1 MHEGIHWFPSASTA
15 SRKRDPL
22 DSIGIHC
29 ITHQW
34 ITAYHQDLHEGI
46 DWIPSGCT
54 ATHTKAS
61 TGFHQDPL
69 HHKRGIHW
77 FPSGSTASRTWGSTG
92 FHRGPLH
99 HATGDPLDSIEVHC
113 ITHEDLQDYIGN
125 DCITHKGIHWIP
137 LGPTTSHMRGSTRF
151 HQEPLHQ
158 AGGYPLDSIG
168 IQCITHQRINWIPS
182 GSSASRH
189 W

>member
-1 MHEGIHWFPSASTA
+1 MESIA
-15 SRKRDPL
+15 SRISGSLHTIRICMRGSTGFHRDALRHTRRHPL
-22 DSIGIHC
+22 DSIRIHC
-29 ITHQW
+29 ITN
-34 ITAYHQDLHEGI
+34 E
-46 DWIPSGCT
+46 
-54 ATHTKAS
+54 
-61 TGFHQDPL
+61 
-69 HHKRGIHW
+69 GIHW

>member
-1 MHEGIHWFPSASTA
+1 MDPLESIGIHCIMHEGIHWIPSASTA

-61 TGFHQDPL
+61 TGFYQDPL
-69 HHKRGIHW
+69 HHA
-77 FPSGSTASRTWGSTG
+77 P
-92 FHRGPLH
+92 
-99 HATGDPLDSIEVHC
+99 GDPLDSIGVHC
-113 ITHEDLQDYIGN
+113 ITQL
-125 DCITHKGIHWIP
+125 GIHWIP
-137 LGPTTSHMRGSTRF
+137 LRSTASRMRIYRITLGTIASGTRASTGF
-151 HQEPLHQ
+151 HWGPLH
-158 AGGYPLDSIG
+158 L
-168 IQCITHQRINWIPS
+168 T
-182 GSSASRH
+182 
-189 W
+189 